1 MAVVGGCW
9 AVGDGECGRTGI
21 MGASLWP
28 VAGYR
33 EPAAQRAVFIN
44 KQNGGVNE

>member
-1 MAVVGGCW
+1 MAAGGYR
-9 AVGDGECGRTGI
+9 AMGDGECGRTGI
-21 MGASLWP
+21 MGVSMWP

-33 EPAAQRAVFIN
+33 KAAAQRAVFIN